1 MKPIARMIVTLTM
14 RGIRAWGINHAAGRY
29 SYQCSIIGWV
39 EFLSRWWWPQDTTKR
54 DWCCQSCVVLPKK
67 WWFYYIEKRFVP
79 PPELVSGQSSDSSSA
94 WVPRRIGA
102 VWRLFLIVVID
113 FKFRAHKITT
123 YTEKRQIIIGKN
135 WGRRNFFLQNLQDD
149 YRKVNRWS
157 SESRD
162 TSSLDDFAESRQVST
177 EGQKWTDG
185 AARANPCLHEL
196 CRVATEVDR
205 RSKVKSEKWKYYEK

>member
-67 WWFYYIEKRFVP
+67 LWFYYIEKRFVP

-102 VWRLFLIVVID
+102 VWRWFLIVVID

-123 YTEKRQIIIGKN
+123 YTEKRQKIIGKI
-135 WGRRNFFLQNLQDD
+135 WGRRNFFFKI
-149 YRKVNRWS
+149 YRTITDHSGRLHY
-157 SESRD
+157 R
-162 TSSLDDFAESRQVST
+162 LGG
-177 EGQKWTDG
+177 EG
-185 AARANPCLHEL
+185 E
-196 CRVATEVDR
+196 
-205 RSKVKSEKWKYYEK
+205 KVKSEKWKNSLFCKKIAYI